1 MPSLVEIGPV
11 VLEKKSKIGKVYR
24 RTDRQTDGQTD
35 RQTTDERRSEK
46 LTWAFSSGELKTILK
61 YALLLKTIY
70 TIWVFL
76 NKMKQRGQNSTYE
89 IPYACNATQNFEIF
103 SFYLWTFISHGN
115 SYTTYFTYFTCMI
128 RWDMVFFAIQHDPP
142 HTPSPIKIHS
152 GKSEVTV
159 ESNGS
164 LASFS

>member
-1 MPSLVEIGPV
+1 M
-11 VLEKKSKIGKVYR
+11 
-24 RTDRQTDGQTD
+24 
-35 RQTTDERRSEK
+35 
-46 LTWAFSSGELKTILK
+46 SG
-61 YALLLKTIY
+61 
-70 TIWVFL
+70 F
-76 NKMKQRGQNSTYE
+76 NKMKQGGQNSTYINNYKVMDKIWYWSSE

-128 RWDMVFFAIQHDPP
+128 RWDMVFFAIQDDPP